1 MIHKLLKTFM
11 KWFKKGK
18 LSKSQQM
25 HLEIWEVTST
35 LSTKDKQHLVRF
47 LKFPS
52 PKQALAKYSAL
63 SIKTS
68 KLSISVNFATLSSA
82 LNACFLTIMGMNLLN

>member
-1 MIHKLLKTFM
+1 MILKLLKTFM
-11 KWFKKGK
+11 KWFKKDK

-25 HLEIWEVTST
+25 HLEIWEETST
-35 LSTKDKQHLVRF
+35 LSTKDKLQLVRF

-68 KLSISVNFATLSSA
+68 KLSISVNFATQLSV
-82 LNACFLTIMGMNLLN
+82 LNACFLTITGMNLLN